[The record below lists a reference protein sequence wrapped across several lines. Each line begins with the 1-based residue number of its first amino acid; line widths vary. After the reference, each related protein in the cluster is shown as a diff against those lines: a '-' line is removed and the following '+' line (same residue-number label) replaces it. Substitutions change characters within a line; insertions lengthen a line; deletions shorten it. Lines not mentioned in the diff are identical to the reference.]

1 MREAIYYLSG
11 VKFLNLNGV
20 IYQKDF
26 AGRKVISISDAL
38 NSNNPWLRD
47 IARVL
52 KGIYSKI
59 VIEN

>member
-1 MREAIYYLSG
+1 MKGIYYLSG
-11 VKFLNLNGV
+11 AKFLNLNEV
-20 IYQKDF
+20 VYQKDLL
-26 AGRKVISISDAL
+26 GRKVISVSDAV

-52 KGIYSKI
+52 KGIYTKI